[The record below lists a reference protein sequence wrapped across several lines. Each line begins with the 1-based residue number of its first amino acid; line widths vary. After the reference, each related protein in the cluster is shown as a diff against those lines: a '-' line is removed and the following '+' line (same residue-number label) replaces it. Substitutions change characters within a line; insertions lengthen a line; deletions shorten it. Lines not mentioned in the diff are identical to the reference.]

1 MFPRFTTHRR
11 SHLTIYLSDV
21 HLYSLLIIGDV
32 ISALQKKE
40 ESLLGLVLKI
50 NLSALANTHILFF
63 ASLFDRDA
71 STHLSSLV
79 ASLSLHATINGLLES
94 KVSSYR
100 ISKFSSIVYINI
112 SP

>member
-1 MFPRFTTHRR
+1 MFKNLLVLSHNRR
-11 SHLTIYLSDV
+11 RNFRV
-21 HLYSLLIIGDV
+21 
-32 ISALQKKE
+32 AKKE

-63 ASLFDRDA
+63 ASVFDSEA
-71 STHLSSLV
+71 SIHLSSLV

-112 SP
+112 ST